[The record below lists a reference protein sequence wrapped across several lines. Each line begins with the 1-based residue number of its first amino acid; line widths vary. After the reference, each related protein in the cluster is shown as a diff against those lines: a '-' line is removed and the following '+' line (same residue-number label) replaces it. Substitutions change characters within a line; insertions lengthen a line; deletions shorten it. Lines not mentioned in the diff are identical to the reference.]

1 MSLII
6 FKTKFSDEKVWFSSE
21 RRGEV
26 WGHFLAG
33 IPCMYQP
40 FIVKR
45 NRQITT
51 DSTTLSRS
59 ADINPASNGF
69 RHQKQ
74 SQNQPADQSI
84 ETHGIQGCLFQ
95 YENDIG
101 HRI

>member
-69 RHQKQ
+69 RHQR
-74 SQNQPADQSI
+74 QNQNQLAGQSTKI
-84 ETHGIQGCLFQ
+84 REILVRLF
-95 YENDIG
+95 
-101 HRI
+101 